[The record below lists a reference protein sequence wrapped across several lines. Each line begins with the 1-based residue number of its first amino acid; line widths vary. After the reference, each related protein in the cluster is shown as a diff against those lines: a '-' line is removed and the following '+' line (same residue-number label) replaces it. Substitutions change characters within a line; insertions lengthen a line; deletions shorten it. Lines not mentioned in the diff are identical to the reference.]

1 MTTEQPGASP
11 ALSDQL
17 GPLPKRLRE
26 CADEVMEFP
35 HPSACD
41 HLHTAH
47 ALMRHAA
54 DVVER
59 LRIALRFYA
68 GGHHYNTDDDE
79 EFDTVSGEPQNWLC
93 SGLDDSATMIEDG
106 GVARLALRGINA
118 DWTDG
123 NDDFAPE
130 PIEGEEA

>member
-1 MTTEQPGASP
+1 
-11 ALSDQL
+11 
-17 GPLPKRLRE
+17 
-26 CADEVMEFP
+26 MEFP

-47 ALMRHAA
+47 NLMRHAA

-59 LRIALRFYA
+59 LRVALHFYA

-93 SGLDDSATMIEDG
+93 SGREDSATMIEDG

>member
-1 MTTEQPGASP
+1 MSERDTPVEVASS
-11 ALSDQL
+11 AEL
-17 GPLPKRLRE
+17 GPLPNRLRE

-41 HLHTAH
+41 HLHLAH
-47 ALMRHAA
+47 ALMRQAA
-54 DVVER
+54 DVIER

-68 GGHHYNTDDDE
+68 HGDHYNLEDSED
-79 EFDTVSGEPQNWLC
+79 FDSVSGEPQNWLC

-106 GVARLALRGINA
+106 TVARLALQGVAA

-123 NDDFAPE
+123 GDDFTPQ